1 MTTSTNQ
8 DAEPTS
14 VEQATRTLVFAILR
28 EAGISFPETYDSAY
42 SDYTEERKKVYDGMT
57 IEEVFAK
64 MGETEKRKLAEGPSR
79 NAQTTLTEQMA

>member
-8 DAEPTS
+8 DAEPIS
-14 VEQATRTLVFAILR
+14 VEQATRTLVSAILR

-64 MGETEKRKLAEGPSR
+64 MGETEKGNSLKAHRGTHKR
-79 NAQTTLTEQMA
+79 H